1 MRIAAFLKLLAR
13 LVTGKAPIRAVYYAA
28 MVRLSRSF
36 AGRRRFEFEK
46 LYAEDG
52 DPWGYFSRAYE
63 REKYRRTLDFVLEHS
78 SGQTSALEVGCSVGV
93 FTKMMAQSFDSILAI
108 DISNEAVMLAAK
120 TVVGAGNVE
129 VRRDDFLAL
138 QAEGRT
144 FDVIFFAEVLY
155 YLDETQAP
163 DVCAALQRLLSARGV
178 FVVVHPTESEGGPLP
193 WDGIFAQTFD
203 RRAAVTV
210 QDAERPYQ
218 ISVYARRAEQS
229 GVASPGDVDVAA

>member
-1 MRIAAFLKLLAR
+1 MRIAATLKLLAR
-13 LVTGKAPIRAVYYAA
+13 LVTGKAPIKAVYYAA
-28 MVRLSRSF
+28 MIRLSRSF
-36 AGRRRFEFEK
+36 TGRRRFEFEK

-63 REKYRRTLDFVLEHS
+63 QEKYRRTLDFALEHCAAK
-78 SGQTSALEVGCSVGV
+78 TSALEVGCSVGV

-120 TVVGAGNVE
+120 TLVDAGNVE

-138 QAEGRT
+138 QADGRT

-155 YLDETQAP
+155 YLEQTQAP
-163 DVCAALQRLLSARGV
+163 DVCAALLRLLSARGV

-193 WDGIFAQTFD
+193 WDGIFGQAFD
-203 RRAAVTV
+203 RRAAVTIA
-210 QDAERPYQ
+210 DAERPYE
-218 ISVYARRAEQS
+218 ISVYARRSEQRD
-229 GVASPGDVDVAA
+229 VATPGDVGVAA

>member
-1 MRIAAFLKLLAR
+1 MRIAATAKR
-13 LVTGKAPIRAVYYAA
+13 LTKIVSGKAPAKALYYAL
-28 MVRLSRSF
+28 MIRLSRSL

-52 DPWGYFSRAYE
+52 DPWGYFSRPYE
-63 REKYRRTLDFVLEHS
+63 QEKYRRTLDFVLGHCPDKS
-78 SGQTSALEVGCSVGV
+78 SALEVGCSVGV
-93 FTKMMAQSFDSILAI
+93 FTKMMAPSFDKILAI
-108 DISNEAVMLAAK
+108 DISTEAVELAAK

-155 YLDETQAP
+155 YLAEAQAP
-163 DVCAALQRLLSARGV
+163 EVCDALKRLLSKRGV
-178 FVVVHPTESEGGPLP
+178 FVVVHPTEVESGPLP
-193 WDGIFAQTFD
+193 WDAIFRKAFE

-210 QDAERPYQ
+210 KDVERPYE
-218 ISVYARRAEQS
+218 IAVYARREKQ
-229 GVASPGDVDVAA
+229 VARAPRNIAVAA